1 MQKNVIT
8 KKIHE
13 NLKTAIKAKDKVRIG
28 TLRMLLSTLKNAE
41 LDNRGEL
48 TEEQEIAVLAGY
60 VRRCKES
67 IGEFEKGGRDDLVAK
82 EREEL
87 KIVQSYLPE
96 QLSEEEVAQ
105 EAKKLIEELGA
116 TGPKDIGLVMGEIIK
131 KVKGRADGR
140 AVNRIV
146 VDLLQKGEKGN

>member
-1 MQKNVIT
+1 MQFGIPIIAPIWTLIT
-8 KKIHE
+8 P
-13 NLKTAIKAKDKVRIG
+13 KDVESYI
-28 TLRMLLSTLKNAE
+28 STLKNVE

-67 IGEFEKGGRDDLVAK
+67 IREFEKGGREDLVAK

-105 EAKKLIEELGA
+105 EAKKLIVELGA

-140 AVNRIV
+140 MVNRIV

>member
-13 NLKTAIKAKDKVRIG
+13 NLKAAIKAKDKVLIG
-28 TLRMLLSTLKNAE
+28 TLRMLLSSLKNAE

-48 TEEQEIAVLAGY
+48 TEEQEIAVLTGY

-67 IGEFEKGGRDDLVAK
+67 IGEFERGGRDDLVAK
-82 EREEL
+82 ERAEL

-96 QLSEEEVAQ
+96 QLSEEEVTQ
-105 EAKKLIEELGA
+105 EAKKMIEELGA
-116 TGPKDIGLVMGEIIK
+116 TGPKDIGRVMGEIIK

-140 AVNRIV
+140 MVNRIV